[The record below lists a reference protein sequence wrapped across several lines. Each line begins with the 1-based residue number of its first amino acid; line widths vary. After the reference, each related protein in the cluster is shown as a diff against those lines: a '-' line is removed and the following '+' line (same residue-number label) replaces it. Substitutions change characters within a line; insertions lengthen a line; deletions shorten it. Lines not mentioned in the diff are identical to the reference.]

1 MSQVNIR
8 VPNLADVGTRA
19 RYKSVSSTNPAAN
32 TEATITVP
40 AGKYYKL
47 ISASVSCAQG
57 ATQTPLPALTIK
69 DASGVV
75 VFQQNAAT
83 AAISASTT
91 SQCNWHHGAVIT
103 AGAALTTNQA
113 PLPPDVIVGPAFTIE
128 TVTAGK
134 GANTD
139 LSALTALVIEL
150 S

>member
-1 MSQVNIR
+1 MSFFNIR
-8 VPNLADVGTRA
+8 IPNLADVGTRA
-19 RYKSVSSTNPAAN
+19 RYKAVTGTNPAAN
-32 TEATITVP
+32 AETVLTVP
-40 AGKYYKL
+40 AGKNYKL
-47 ISASVSCAQG
+47 VSASVSVAQG

-69 DASGVV
+69 DSAGTV

-91 SQCNWHHGAVIT
+91 SQCNWHSGAVIT

-113 PLPPDVIVGPAFTIE
+113 PLPPDIVLGPLWTLE

-139 LSALTALVIEL
+139 LAALSALVVEL